1 MSLALC
7 KFHFKE
13 VYLSRF
19 NRDFFMVNFNG
30 TIQDNSAVFVESNRG
45 FLVGDAVFETIKVVN
60 NQVLFLEDHYFRL
73 MATMRICRME
83 IPMLFTMEY
92 VEAQILELI
101 DVLHPSAAFR
111 VRFSVYR
118 TGGGFYAPLS
128 NEVAFVITAIPLE
141 SVHYSIENEDY
152 EIELYKD
159 FHVSK
164 QLLSTL
170 KTNNKLLQVLGTIYA
185 KENGYDNCLLLNEDK
200 NIVEALQNNI
210 FMKMGNII
218 STPPIAEGCI
228 NGIMRKQVLAILS
241 KMEGYQVKEAVIS
254 PFDLQKADELFL
266 TNVISGIQPIT
277 KYRKKSYTL
286 DFSKIVLE
294 QLNLSLKN

>member
-1 MSLALC
+1 M
-7 KFHFKE
+7 
-13 VYLSRF
+13 
-19 NRDFFMVNFNG
+19 
-30 TIQDNSAVFVESNRG
+30 
-45 FLVGDAVFETIKVVN
+45 
-60 NQVLFLEDHYFRL
+60 
-73 MATMRICRME
+73 
-83 IPMLFTMEY
+83 
-92 VEAQILELI
+92 
-101 DVLHPSAAFR
+101 
-111 VRFSVYR
+111 
-118 TGGGFYAPLS
+118 
-128 NEVAFVITAIPLE
+128 PLE
-141 SVHYSIENEDY
+141 SVHYSIKKEDY

-210 FMKMGNII
+210 FMKMGNVI

-228 NGIMRKQVLAILS
+228 NGIMRKQVLSILS

-286 DFSKIVLE
+286 DFSIIVLE
-294 QLNLSLKN
+294 QLNLSFKN

>member
-128 NEVAFVITAIPLE
+128 NEVAFVVTAMPLE
-141 SVHYSIENEDY
+141 SVHYSIEKEDY

-210 FMKMGNII
+210 FMKMGNVI

-254 PFDLQKADELFL
+254 PFDLQKAEELFL

-286 DFSKIVLE
+286 DFSIIVLE
-294 QLNLSLKN
+294 QLNLSFKN

>member
-101 DVLHPSAAFR
+101 DVLHPSVAFR

-128 NEVAFVITAIPLE
+128 NEVAFVVTAMPLE
-141 SVHYSIENEDY
+141 SVHYSIEKEDY

-210 FMKMGNII
+210 FMKMGNVI

-228 NGIMRKQVLAILS
+228 NGIMRKQVLSILS

-286 DFSKIVLE
+286 DFSIIVLE
-294 QLNLSLKN
+294 QLNLSFKN

>member
-1 MSLALC
+1 
-7 KFHFKE
+7 
-13 VYLSRF
+13 
-19 NRDFFMVNFNG
+19 MVNFNG
-30 TIQDNSAVFVESNRG
+30 TIQDNSAVFVEFNRG

-128 NEVAFVITAIPLE
+128 NEVAFVVTAMPLE
-141 SVHYSIENEDY
+141 SVHYSIEKEDY

-210 FMKMGNII
+210 FMKMGNVI

-286 DFSKIVLE
+286 DFSIIVLE
-294 QLNLSLKN
+294 QLNLSFKN

>member
-83 IPMLFTMEY
+83 IPMLFTMEF

-118 TGGGFYAPLS
+118 SGGGFYAPLS
-128 NEVAFVITAIPLE
+128 NEVAFVVTAMPLE
-141 SVHYSIENEDY
+141 SVLYSIEKEDY

-210 FMKMGNII
+210 FMKMGNVI

-254 PFDLQKADELFL
+254 PFDLQKAEELFL

-286 DFSKIVLE
+286 DFSIIVLE
-294 QLNLSLKN
+294 QLNLSFKN

>member
-1 MSLALC
+1 
-7 KFHFKE
+7 
-13 VYLSRF
+13 
-19 NRDFFMVNFNG
+19 MVNFNG

-294 QLNLSLKN
+294 LLNLSLKN

>member
-101 DVLHPSAAFR
+101 DVLHPSVAFR

-128 NEVAFVITAIPLE
+128 NEVAFVVTAMPLE
-141 SVHYSIENEDY
+141 SVHYSIKKEDY

-210 FMKMGNII
+210 FMKMGNVI

-286 DFSKIVLE
+286 DFSIIVLE
-294 QLNLSLKN
+294 QLNLSFKN

>member
-1 MSLALC
+1 
-7 KFHFKE
+7 
-13 VYLSRF
+13 
-19 NRDFFMVNFNG
+19 MVNFNG

>member
-1 MSLALC
+1 
-7 KFHFKE
+7 
-13 VYLSRF
+13 
-19 NRDFFMVNFNG
+19 MVNFNG

-128 NEVAFVITAIPLE
+128 NEVAFVVTAMPLE
-141 SVHYSIENEDY
+141 SVLYSIEKEDY

-228 NGIMRKQVLAILS
+228 NGIMRKQVLSILS

-294 QLNLSLKN
+294 QLNLSFKN

>member
-1 MSLALC
+1 
-7 KFHFKE
+7 
-13 VYLSRF
+13 
-19 NRDFFMVNFNG
+19 MVNFNG

-128 NEVAFVITAIPLE
+128 NGVAFVITAIPLE
-141 SVHYSIENEDY
+141 SVHYSIEKEDY

-228 NGIMRKQVLAILS
+228 NGIMRKQVLAVLS

>member
-1 MSLALC
+1 
-7 KFHFKE
+7 
-13 VYLSRF
+13 
-19 NRDFFMVNFNG
+19 MVNFNG

-45 FLVGDAVFETIKVVN
+45 FLVGDAVFETIKVVK

-141 SVHYSIENEDY
+141 SVHYSIEKEDY

-228 NGIMRKQVLAILS
+228 NGIMRKQVLAVLS

>member
-1 MSLALC
+1 
-7 KFHFKE
+7 
-13 VYLSRF
+13 
-19 NRDFFMVNFNG
+19 MVNFNG

-141 SVHYSIENEDY
+141 SLHYSIEKEDY

-228 NGIMRKQVLAILS
+228 NGIMRKQVLAVLS

>member
-1 MSLALC
+1 
-7 KFHFKE
+7 
-13 VYLSRF
+13 
-19 NRDFFMVNFNG
+19 
-30 TIQDNSAVFVESNRG
+30 
-45 FLVGDAVFETIKVVN
+45 
-60 NQVLFLEDHYFRL
+60 
-73 MATMRICRME
+73 MRICRME

-141 SVHYSIENEDY
+141 SVHYSIEKEDY

-228 NGIMRKQVLAILS
+228 NGIMRKQVLAVLS

>member
-1 MSLALC
+1 
-7 KFHFKE
+7 
-13 VYLSRF
+13 
-19 NRDFFMVNFNG
+19 MVNFNG

-101 DVLHPSAAFR
+101 DVLHPSVAFR

-128 NEVAFVITAIPLE
+128 NEVAFVVTAMPLE
-141 SVHYSIENEDY
+141 SVHYSIEKEDY

-210 FMKMGNII
+210 FMKMGNVI

-228 NGIMRKQVLAILS
+228 NGIMRKQVLSILS

-286 DFSKIVLE
+286 DFSIIVLE
-294 QLNLSLKN
+294 QLNLSFKN